1 MNANLGWCL
10 AVVAIAVG
18 YAAYG
23 WPGVVLALT
32 VIVFWLLLQ
41 FSRALR
47 ATRAAAQAPIG
58 HVPSAV
64 MFNAKLRKGQRLIDI
79 LPITGSLGEQVSTT
93 PEVFRWGDTA
103 GSSVSLEFDKGRLVR
118 WTLER
123 PPADD

>member
-1 MNANLGWCL
+1 MNPAIGWGL
-10 AVVAIAVG
+10 AVIGVALG
-18 YAAYG
+18 YMQWG
-23 WPGVVLALT
+23 WQGVLLALS